1 MKQITRIRSH
11 VTAKATVAF
20 ALTLAFALTPALA
33 DSDGHGGGSSG
44 SDSGGGGGGGGG
56 GSSGSDSGGG
66 GGSAHPG
73 ETEQDFL
80 RFHLP
85 LELAASS
92 GQKPVFFKS
101 LPPGQG
107 WPLLPRKP
115 AEVPL
120 SLAGV
125 TTALPQRNQ
134 FAIAPEPIAAL
145 PVAPDDT
152 PKFSRMRSQTD
163 DDIAVIVAIGNYRER
178 SIPQNGAA
186 PKDASAFRKF
196 ALEGLGIAPSNIIF
210 LENATQAQLLKVF
223 GSDSKASGQLSDW
236 VKPHKSRVYVYYAG
250 HGAPSG
256 DADSYIIPSDADSSH
271 LELNGYPV
279 STLFK
284 NLALLKTQSTMLL
297 LESCFSGVAQ
307 SGPIITNASPIFIRP
322 KLQAP
327 PSSLTV
333 ISATR
338 QNQIASWDPGEQKS
352 LFTKY
357 FLEAMGGAADRAP
370 NGNQDGLISA
380 KELES
385 YFESTLSYWARR
397 LHGREQQALIQN
409 WSLQ

>member
-1 MKQITRIRSH
+1 MKKITCTRH
-11 VTAKATVAF
+11 HGPAKATMAIALALAFVFAF
-20 ALTLAFALTPALA
+20 APAMA
-33 DSDGHGGGSSG
+33 DSDGHGGGDSGGGGGGSGGGSSG
-44 SDSGGGGGGGGG
+44 SDSGSGG
-56 GSSGSDSGGG
+56 GS
-66 GGSAHPG
+66 HPG
-73 ETEQDFL
+73 ESELDFL

-92 GQKPVFFKS
+92 VQKPVFFKS
-101 LPPGQG
+101 VMSGQVF
-107 WPLLPRKP
+107 PLVARKP
-115 AEVPL
+115 AEAPL
-120 SLAGV
+120 SLAGSA
-125 TTALPQRNQ
+125 TALASRNQ
-134 FAIAPEPIAAL
+134 LAWATAPVAAL
-145 PVAPDDT
+145 PIAMKDT
-152 PKFSRMRSQTD
+152 PKFSRMRSNTD

-186 PKDASAFRKF
+186 PKDASAFKKF
-196 ALEGLGIAPSNIIF
+196 ALEGLGIAPDNIIF

-223 GSDSKASGQLSDW
+223 GSDNKASGQLSDW

-322 KLQAP
+322 KLLAP
-327 PSSLTV
+327 PSTLTV

-338 QNQIASWDPGEQKS
+338 QNQIASWDPGEEKS
-352 LFTKY
+352 LFTTY
-357 FLEAMGGAADRAP
+357 FLEAMSGAADRAP
-370 NGNQDGLISA
+370 NGNQDGMISA
-380 KELES
+380 KELDS
-385 YFESTLSYWARR
+385 YLESTLSYWARR